1 MPIQEKKDAENK
13 KPKGASS
20 NAKHA
25 ATADAGHS
33 SSHGDSP
40 VEVTPKDITPDDAS
54 WADRTER
61 RIATG
66 EAGEREDALL
76 DEAVDLTFPASDPI
90 AIPSPRDD
98 AKARAGQ
105 GKTQRRH

>member
-1 MPIQEKKDAENK
+1 MSTQAKKDAENK
-13 KPKGASS
+13 NQKGASS
-20 NAKHA
+20 NELSA
-25 ATADAGHS
+25 ARSDAGHS

-61 RIATG
+61 KIASDDAEERQ
-66 EAGEREDALL
+66 EALH

-90 AIPSPRDD
+90 AIPTPRDD
-98 AKARAGQ
+98 AKARAGH
-105 GKTQRRH
+105 GKTQR

>member
-1 MPIQEKKDAENK
+1 MSSQAKKDAENK
-13 KPKGASS
+13 NKEGAFSNGKGAAPG
-20 NAKHA
+20 N
-25 ATADAGHS
+25 AGHS

-61 RIATG
+61 KIASGDTEERR
-66 EAGEREDALL
+66 EALH

-98 AKARAGQ
+98 AKARAGH
-105 GKTQRRH
+105 GKTQK

>member
-1 MPIQEKKDAENK
+1 MSSQAKQDADNK
-13 KPKGASS
+13 SQKVASS
-20 NAKHA
+20 GEKSA
-25 ATADAGHS
+25 AHKDPGHS

-61 RIATG
+61 KIASDDKEERH
-66 EAGEREDALL
+66 EALH

-90 AIPSPRDD
+90 AIPTPRDD
-98 AKARAGQ
+98 AKARAGH
-105 GKTQRRH
+105 GKTQR

>member
-1 MPIQEKKDAENK
+1 MSSQAKKDAENK
-13 KPKGASS
+13 NQKGASGS
-20 NAKHA
+20 EKRA
-25 ATADAGHS
+25 APRDASHS

-61 RIATG
+61 KIASDDTEERH
-66 EAGEREDALL
+66 EALH

-98 AKARAGQ
+98 AKARAGH
-105 GKTQRRH
+105 GKTQR